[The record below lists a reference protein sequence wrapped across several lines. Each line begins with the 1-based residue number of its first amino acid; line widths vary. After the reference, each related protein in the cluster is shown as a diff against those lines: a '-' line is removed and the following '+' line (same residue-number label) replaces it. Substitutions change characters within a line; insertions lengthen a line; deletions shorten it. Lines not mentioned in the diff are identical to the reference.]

1 MHDEKAVAIS
11 SKWASINAALQNGAF
26 KALIGEGDYDP
37 AISKRIE
44 TGLLAIAAL
53 KGSGST
59 AGNTVPAQ
67 SHNNQGVLTAALTTG
82 WAIQIGAFSPQPYRS
97 GIKKAQENL
106 PVALASAEPMIVPL
120 KTKEGWL
127 FRGRL
132 GGYDKEQAAKACR
145 HIENCLMVSPRAF

>member
-97 GIKKAQENL
+97 GIKKSAGKPACCPCQRRTHDCTAQNKRR
-106 PVALASAEPMIVPL
+106 LA
-120 KTKEGWL
+120 
-127 FRGRL
+127 
-132 GGYDKEQAAKACR
+132 
-145 HIENCLMVSPRAF
+145 VSRTARRIR